1 MKCPRRT
8 QRFIPAGAGN
18 RTACAACCMRPAVH
32 PRWRGEQTAVLFWC
46 VVVIGSSPL
55 ARGTAAVAVG
65 QIVEGRFIPAGAGN
79 RSMRVL
85 PLLAAPV
92 HPRWRGEQNLAGAN
106 LRDANGSS
114 PLARGTGMTMP
125 PARLLVRFIPAGAG
139 NRVMVLSCGLW
150 LAVHPRWRGEQPTRA
165 SMPSTKIGS
174 SPLARGTDGHI
185 LARSGPFRFIP
196 AGAGN
201 RRVCPHAARQPAVH
215 PRWRGEQKHG
225 PPVYLS
231 SVGSSPL
238 ARGTVANLVEPD
250 LLIRFIPAGA
260 GNR

>member
-139 NRVMVLSCGLW
+139 NSKIFAIDRIDTS
-150 LAVHPRWRGEQPTRA
+150 VHPRWRGEQLRG
-165 SMPSTKIGS
+165 SSVRRRNLGS
-174 SPLARGTDGHI
+174 SPLARGT
-185 LARSGPFRFIP
+185 AATKP
-196 AGAGN
+196 A
-201 RRVCPHAARQPAVH
+201 P
-215 PRWRGEQKHG
+215 
-225 PPVYLS
+225 
-231 SVGSSPL
+231 
-238 ARGTVANLVEPD
+238 
-250 LLIRFIPAGA
+250 
-260 GNR
+260 